1 MNNYIPVIDLFAG
14 PGGLGEGFSAFC
26 DTHGN
31 KPFKIALSIE
41 KDVSA
46 HKTLEL
52 RSFFREF
59 SDHEVTEDYYD
70 YLRGN
75 ISRDKLFEKHPKQ
88 ASKAKTKAWL
98 CELGKGNPSNDEIDQ
113 RIETALYNKNIWV
126 LIGGPPC
133 QAYSIVG
140 RSRRKNENITTFES
154 DKRHFLYKE
163 YLRIVAMHKPPIF
176 IMENVKGILSSKING
191 SNIFNKILDDLKH
204 PNSALSE
211 SINERQSKDKLEYRI
226 FSLVKPIPENN
237 HLLPTDYIIKA
248 ENYDIPQ
255 RRHRVILLGIRSDIS
270 LKPNILPQSSN
281 RFSVQKAISD
291 LPKLRSGISKEP
303 DSANAWKSILEHVS
317 KSTWLTDNHVSPEL
331 NTLLCET
338 TKQISSELTMGTQF
352 QKSNT
357 KPNFEK
363 DWFFDG
369 RLQGV
374 CNHTSRKHMRSDLY
388 RYYFSACFAKMYN
401 RSPQLADFP
410 EELLPKHKNVNKG
423 VNGELFSDRFRV
435 QIANAPSTT
444 ITSHIS
450 KDGHYYIH
458 PDPTQCRSLTVR
470 EAARLQTFPDNYYFE
485 GNQTLRYQ
493 QVGNAVP
500 PLLALKI
507 AQAVYEISK
516 YIIS

>member
-163 YLRIVAMHKPPIF
+163 YLRIKVLQKMIR
-176 IMENVKGILSSKING
+176 S
-191 SNIFNKILDDLKH
+191 
-204 PNSALSE
+204 
-211 SINERQSKDKLEYRI
+211 
-226 FSLVKPIPENN
+226 FSL
-237 HLLPTDYIIKA
+237 
-248 ENYDIPQ
+248 
-255 RRHRVILLGIRSDIS
+255 
-270 LKPNILPQSSN
+270 
-281 RFSVQKAISD
+281 
-291 LPKLRSGISKEP
+291 
-303 DSANAWKSILEHVS
+303 
-317 KSTWLTDNHVSPEL
+317 
-331 NTLLCET
+331 
-338 TKQISSELTMGTQF
+338 
-352 QKSNT
+352 
-357 KPNFEK
+357 
-363 DWFFDG
+363 
-369 RLQGV
+369 
-374 CNHTSRKHMRSDLY
+374 
-388 RYYFSACFAKMYN
+388 
-401 RSPQLADFP
+401 
-410 EELLPKHKNVNKG
+410 
-423 VNGELFSDRFRV
+423 
-435 QIANAPSTT
+435 
-444 ITSHIS
+444 
-450 KDGHYYIH
+450 
-458 PDPTQCRSLTVR
+458 
-470 EAARLQTFPDNYYFE
+470 
-485 GNQTLRYQ
+485 
-493 QVGNAVP
+493 
-500 PLLALKI
+500 
-507 AQAVYEISK
+507 
-516 YIIS
+516 